1 MLEKL
6 IAYLKNLSKEEQE
19 KLKQAL
25 QVEEQTEQA
34 QESIT
39 EEQAKESVTIEQ
51 RQEEQIK
58 KEQEVQNVEET
69 EKEKTEQAEND
80 NLKEKQQEQDS
91 TITSEEQTEQVDT
104 TKEELLDT
112 KIELALIKLGIRE
125 DRLEA
130 AKRLFKTEVES
141 VAELDKLKELVKE
154 FPEWQKQ
161 RKEQGAGFGAILK
174 ENGNSLSEEEK
185 KLKAMGI
192 DPKN

>member
-6 IAYLKNLSKEEQE
+6 IAYLQSLGEEEQK
-19 KLKQAL
+19 KLEEAL
-25 QVEEQTEQA
+25 QGAESNTEQ
-34 QESIT
+34 T
-39 EEQAKESVTIEQ
+39 EEQAKERATTEKTEEATREEQEVENVEEQTSTEGGRTNQTGTGEEEQGGQ
-51 RQEEQIK
+51 RQEP
-58 KEQEVQNVEET
+58 
-69 EKEKTEQAEND
+69 
-80 NLKEKQQEQDS
+80 
-91 TITSEEQTEQVDT
+91 TSESGTEATGDT
-104 TKEELLDT
+104 TQELLET

-130 AKRLFKTEVES
+130 AKRLFKTEIQSIED
-141 VAELDKLKELVKE
+141 LDKLKELVKE

-161 RKEQGAGFGAILK
+161 RKEQGAGFGANLK